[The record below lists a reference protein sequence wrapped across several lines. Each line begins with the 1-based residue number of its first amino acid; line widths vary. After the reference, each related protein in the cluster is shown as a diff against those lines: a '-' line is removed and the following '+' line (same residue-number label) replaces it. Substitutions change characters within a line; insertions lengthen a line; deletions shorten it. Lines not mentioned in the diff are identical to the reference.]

1 MKRIVLLILVLAAVV
16 TALVLFQSRID
27 KSTTVADKHQ
37 PENGHNTV
45 NESSKL
51 IQNEPNNVNQNIGHC
66 YTDYIVDDFS
76 GDMTGTL
83 MVRFEKQANGIYEA
97 FIEQRYGTE
106 GGTHP
111 EQKAENLII
120 NDNGFISFEVLW
132 FEYDWRKDEVVS
144 QKTKFEGAIS
154 VSQLI
159 IISDLPDAEE
169 TTLRVL

>member
-1 MKRIVLLILVLAAVV
+1 MKRIVLLTLALAAVV

-51 IQNEPNNVNQNIGHC
+51 IQNKPNTVKQDIGHC
-66 YTDYIVDDFS
+66 YTDFSVSDFS

-83 MVRFEKQANGIYEA
+83 MVCFEKLADGDYQAL
-97 FIEQRYGTE
+97 FEQRYGTE
-106 GGTHP
+106 GDTHP

-120 NDNGFISFEVLW
+120 HDNGTISFEVLW
-132 FEYDWRKDEVVS
+132 FEYDWSKDEVVS
-144 QKTKFEGAIS
+144 RKAKFEGTIS
-154 VSQLI
+154 ASQLT

-169 TTLRVL
+169 MILRAL